1 MSEHHSGF
9 LIKAAGIMFIGMMLI
24 PLGDTAGKL
33 LTSTKG
39 IAPEFVAWSRFL
51 IGAVLI
57 FCLMGGKG
65 FEFSLL
71 KQWRIWFRACF
82 IVICITSI
90 LTALKTE
97 PISNVFAA
105 VFIGP
110 ILSYFLSVWLLG
122 ERISLARTILL
133 FLSFCGV
140 LAVIKPSVNMS
151 PGMAYALLA
160 GVSYGGFLLAS
171 KWVAGFANAKSLLMS
186 QLIVG
191 AIVMMPW
198 GVSEM
203 PPITMSIGGLV
214 LLSALASALG
224 NLFLILANQ
233 MVDASRLAPLIYV
246 QLLSATGLG
255 ILVFKEYPDL
265 LGLIGLLLLL
275 SSGLG
280 SFFLGAGMQQKN
292 KAGRF

>member
-1 MSEHHSGF
+1 MSYPDTGF
-9 LIKAAGIMFIGMMLI
+9 LIKAAGIMFIGMLLI

-33 LTSTKG
+33 LTSMEG
-39 IAPEFVAWSRFL
+39 VAPVFVAWSRFAF
-51 IGAVLI
+51 GAVLI
-57 FCLMGGKG
+57 FFLMGAKG
-65 FEFSLL
+65 FDFSILT
-71 KQWRIWFRACF
+71 QWRIWFRAAF
-82 IVICITSI
+82 IVVCITSI
-90 LTALKTE
+90 LTALITE

-122 ERISLARTILL
+122 ERISWGRTILL
-133 FLSFCGV
+133 FISFCGV
-140 LAVIKPSVNMS
+140 LAVIKPSLNMS

-160 GVSYGGFLLAS
+160 GFSYGGFLLTS

-191 AIVMMPW
+191 AIVLMPW
-198 GVSEM
+198 GVSEI
-203 PPITMSIGGLV
+203 PPLTMSIGGLV
-214 LLSALASALG
+214 VLSALASALG

-255 ILVFKEYPDL
+255 ILVFHEYPDL
-265 LGLIGLLLLL
+265 LGFIGLLLLL
-275 SSGLG
+275 SSGFG
-280 SFFLGAGMQQKN
+280 SFFLGAGKQKS
-292 KAGRF
+292 KKQP

>member
-1 MSEHHSGF
+1 MSEQHSGF

-39 IAPEFVAWSRFL
+39 VAPEFVAWSRFL

-65 FEFSLL
+65 FDFSIL
-71 KQWRIWFRACF
+71 KQWRIWFRASF
-82 IVICITSI
+82 IVISITCI

-110 ILSYFLSVWLLG
+110 ILSYFFSAWFLG
-122 ERISLARTILL
+122 ERITLARTVLL
-133 FLSFCGV
+133 FISFCGV

-160 GVSYGGFLLAS
+160 GFSYGAFLVAS
-171 KWVAGFANAKSLLMS
+171 KWVANLANAKSLLLS

-191 AIVMMPW
+191 AIVLLPW
-198 GVSEM
+198 GVSET
-203 PPITMSIGGLV
+203 PSLTMNIGWLV

-233 MVDASRLAPLIYV
+233 MVDASRLAPLIYA

-255 ILVFKEYPDL
+255 IVVFQEYPDL
-265 LGLIGLLLLL
+265 LGLVGLLLLL
-275 SSGLG
+275 CSGFG
-280 SFFLGAGMQQKN
+280 SFFLPTNKRQK
-292 KAGRF
+292 